1 MSEINLGQRI
11 REERQKLNLT
21 QEKLSETINV
31 TTTYIGQIERG
42 ERRPTLDTLIKISNA
57 LGVSIDY
64 LLQESITPASDNL
77 MNLWI
82 QLTHDLSDDEKG
94 MIIDLI
100 KVIKSHKK

>member
-82 QLTHDLSDDEKG
+82 QLTHDLSDDEKE

-100 KVIKSHKK
+100 KVIKSYKK

>member
-82 QLTHDLSDDEKG
+82 QLTHDLSDDEKE

>member
-1 MSEINLGQRI
+1 MNETNLGQRI

-64 LLQESITPASDNL
+64 LLRESITPASDNL

-82 QLTHDLSDDEKG
+82 QLTHDLSDDEKE

>member
-64 LLQESITPASDNL
+64 LLRESITPASDNL

-82 QLTHDLSDDEKG
+82 QLTHDLSDDEKE

>member
-1 MSEINLGQRI
+1 MSEIYLGQRI
-11 REERQKLNLT
+11 REERKKLNLT

-64 LLQESITPASDNL
+64 LLRESITPASDNL

-82 QLTHDLSDDEKG
+82 QLTHDLSDDEKE

>member
-1 MSEINLGQRI
+1 MNETNLGQRI

-82 QLTHDLSDDEKG
+82 QLTHDLSDDEKE